1 MARLEAEL
9 ARRQVPVFAR
19 FDHDANARQVGMT
32 LRPTRVVVFGNPK
45 VGTKLMQ
52 DSQPVALDLPLK
64 VSIWED
70 ERQRVW
76 VGYQGMAAMA
86 AEFAVKDK
94 ATVGAMQTF
103 LDGLIARVVNVYE
116 Y

>member
-1 MARLEAEL
+1 ML
-9 ARRQVPVFAR
+9 
-19 FDHDANARQVGMT
+19 
-32 LRPTRVVVFGNPK
+32 VFGNPK

-76 VGYQGMAAMA
+76 VGYQGMAANRLSVQLSWYSFTPSRM
-86 AEFAVKDK
+86 
-94 ATVGAMQTF
+94 
-103 LDGLIARVVNVYE
+103 
-116 Y
+116 